1 VDQAT
6 GLRQMKKNK
15 KADDDIASATLPGR
29 YAVTRDRPIRVISIT
44 SGKGGVGK
52 TNVSVNLAYSLS
64 RLGKKVLILDADMGL
79 ANIDV
84 VLGLTPKYNISHV
97 LSGEKKIRE
106 TIIDGPGGIM
116 ILPSASGIQEMADLS
131 RGHKVTLMDELNSL
145 NENLDFMLV
154 DTGAGIAGNVMY
166 FNMAAEEIIVITTP
180 EPTALT
186 DAYALI
192 KVLYQRHDKKRFKLL
207 VNMVKSQGEAK
218 EVYNRLFQATDH
230 FLNLAIEYL
239 GFIIRDEKMQEA
251 VRCQKAL
258 VEIFPQAPSSKCITH
273 LAEKLCREKPVN
285 DGSGHL
291 KFFWEQIMDRE
302 RG

>member
-1 VDQAT
+1 MDQAT

-15 KADDDIASATLPGR
+15 KVEDGVASATLPGE
-29 YAVTRDRPIRVISIT
+29 YAVPRERPIRVISVT

-52 TNVSVNLAYSLS
+52 TNVSANLAYSLS

-79 ANIDV
+79 ANVDV

-97 LSGEKKIRE
+97 LNGERKIRE
-106 TIIDGPGGIM
+106 TLIEGPGGIM

-131 RGHKVTLMDELNSL
+131 RGNKVTLMDELNSL
-145 NENLDFMLV
+145 NEDIDFMLV

-192 KVLYQRHDKKRFKLL
+192 KVLHQRHDKKRFKLL

-218 EVYNRLFQATDH
+218 EVYKRLFQATDH
-230 FLNLAIEYL
+230 FLNLAIEYF
-239 GFIIRDEKMQEA
+239 GFILHDEKMQEA
-251 VRCQKAL
+251 VRRQQAL
-258 VEIFPQAPSSKCITH
+258 VEIYPHSPSGKCIAH

>member
-1 VDQAT
+1 
-6 GLRQMKKNK
+6 
-15 KADDDIASATLPGR
+15 
-29 YAVTRDRPIRVISIT
+29 
-44 SGKGGVGK
+44 
-52 TNVSVNLAYSLS
+52 
-64 RLGKKVLILDADMGL
+64 MGL
-79 ANIDV
+79 ANVDV

-97 LSGEKKIRE
+97 LSGEKKIKE

-131 RGHKVTLMDELNSL
+131 KGQKLTLIDELNSL
-145 NENLDFMLV
+145 NEDLDFMLV

-207 VNMVKSQGEAK
+207 VNMVKNQGEAK
-218 EVYNRLFQATDH
+218 EVYRRLFQATDH

-239 GFIIRDEKMQEA
+239 GFILHDEKMQEA
-251 VRCQKAL
+251 VRRQEAL
-258 VEIFPQAPSSKCITH
+258 TEVFPQSPASKCITH

-291 KFFWEQIMDRE
+291 KFFWEQIMERE